1 MERVKRMAKISV
13 LGSGGWG
20 LALALTVFAN
30 GYDVTVWSPFEEEV
44 KELKEKRT
52 NARLLNGVII
62 PEKIN
67 ITNDINDIKGSI
79 ITVLAT
85 PSFAIRETAKRLK
98 DLENFGVLVNV
109 AKGLEKDSL
118 KRLSQVI
125 EEELP
130 KAPLVVLSGPS
141 HAEEVVELIAKE
153 GYDEMYGARPLRRA
167 IQTKIEDALAEKMLT
182 AASTDAECS
191 ALVQKVFSNDFLR
204 VYTNPDIIG
213 VELGGA
219 LKNVIAVAAGL
230 CDGMGLGDNS
240 KAALITRGL
249 AEMVRLGE
257 KMGAEHT
264 TFSGLT
270 GLGDL
275 IVTCTS
281 QHSRNNRFGNLVGKG
296 VSVQDALNQVGTVEG
311 YYAAKMAHEL
321 SLKYGASTPIID
333 MCYELLYNNKPTK
346 DIVKELMSRPFK
358 EE

>member
-1 MERVKRMAKISV
+1 MAKISV
-13 LGSGGWG
+13 LGAGGWG
-20 LALALTVFAN
+20 LALALTVYSN

-44 KELKEKRT
+44 KELREKRT
-52 NARLLNGVII
+52 NSRLLKGVII

-67 ITNDINDIKGSI
+67 ITTDIKDIKGSI

-98 DLENFGVLVNV
+98 EFEEFGVLVNV
-109 AKGLEKDSL
+109 AKGLENGSL

-125 EEELP
+125 GEELP
-130 KAPLVVLSGPS
+130 NTPLVVLSGPS
-141 HAEEVVELIAKE
+141 HAEEV
-153 GYDEMYGARPLRRA
+153 AR
-167 IQTKIEDALAEKMLT
+167 KIPTMLT
-182 AASTDAECS
+182 ASSVNSECS
-191 ALVQKVFSNDFLR
+191 ELVQKVFSNDFLR
-204 VYTNPDIIG
+204 VYTNTDIVG

-249 AEMVRLGE
+249 AEMIRLGE

-281 QHSRNNRFGNLVGKG
+281 QHSRNNRFGNLVGQG

-321 SLKYGASTPIID
+321 SLKYSASTPIIH

-346 DIVKELMSRPFK
+346 DIVKELMTRPFK

>member
-1 MERVKRMAKISV
+1 MAKISV
-13 LGSGGWG
+13 LGAGGWG
-20 LALALTVFAN
+20 LALALTVYSN
-30 GYDVTVWSPFEEEV
+30 GYDVTVWSPFEAEVEE
-44 KELKEKRT
+44 LTEKRT
-52 NARLLNGVII
+52 NTRLLDGITI
-62 PEKIN
+62 PKEIN
-67 ITNDINDIKGSI
+67 ITGDIRDISGSI
-79 ITVLAT
+79 ITVIAT

-98 DLENFGVLVNV
+98 GQKDFGVLVNV
-109 AKGLEKDSL
+109 AKGLENQSL

-125 EEELP
+125 SEELP
-130 KAPLVVLSGPS
+130 DASLVVLSGPS
-141 HAEEVVELIAKE
+141 HAEEV
-153 GYDEMYGARPLRRA
+153 AR
-167 IQTKIEDALAEKMLT
+167 KIPTMLT
-182 AASTDAECS
+182 ASSVNLECS
-191 ALVQKVFSNDFLR
+191 TLVQKVFSNDFLR

-249 AEMVRLGE
+249 AEMIRLGE

-281 QHSRNNRFGNLVGKG
+281 RHSRNNRFGNLVGKG
-296 VSVQDALNQVGTVEG
+296 VSVKDALDQVGTVEG
-311 YYAAKMAHEL
+311 YYASKMAHEL
-321 SLKYGASTPIID
+321 SLKYNVSTPIIN

-346 DIVKELMSRPFK
+346 DIVKELMTRPFK